1 MKKKI
6 SSSSVLNV
14 LLPINACHGAVP
26 TGPSL
31 MSARRITKCL
41 LEKVRSSMALLF
53 KEFWVKTSAVC
64 PFAIVCALVLED
76 WKLLEALALEV
87 WEGTGWKPRP
97 GCES

>member
-1 MKKKI
+1 
-6 SSSSVLNV
+6 
-14 LLPINACHGAVP
+14 
-26 TGPSL
+26 
-31 MSARRITKCL
+31 
-41 LEKVRSSMALLF
+41 MALSF
-53 KEFWVKTSAVC
+53 KEFWVKPSAVC